1 MSLILQEARDD
12 DLQAERMCEMLQT
25 VWAVIRDGKI
35 EPLGKLS
42 LPEGAKVIVT
52 VLPEEEDT
60 QFWLS
65 ASETSLADV
74 WENDEDNVYAELLQ
88 G

>member
-1 MSLILQEARDD
+1 M
-12 DLQAERMCEMLQT
+12 LQAI
-25 VWAVIRDGKI
+25 WAVIRDGKI

-52 VLPEEEDT
+52 FLPEEEDT
-60 QFWLS
+60 RIWLS
-65 ASETSLADV
+65 ASETSLAEV
-74 WENDEDNVYAELLQ
+74 WENDEDNIYAENLQ